1 MECIRYTESKL
12 GDLRQYLIEPR
23 CFESLWR
30 LYFDPLIIKSV
41 LQGDAL
47 AHKEAL
53 GQTAYRPLSKH
64 EIHVQWTDERKD
76 KYIDG
81 MITKRERVNGL
92 VHEALSACR
101 NKEELVLLLSKI
113 RLIFI
118 NVKYVL
124 PTWMSLFRHV
134 MGLQHFD
141 VGVMELLFEPLQN
154 VDMIDCATELNQLIL
169 DLFELWP
176 QLKHE
181 DQMFYIRNQIVQLI
195 QNLMLQTTNN
205 PNELVEGLIK
215 RICASTTAKNINGHI
230 GFFLLLNDLLP
241 LFYKSNAIEPIK
253 KIDNDAILYYADD
266 ILEKRAKSQSMNEHC
281 NALLTI
287 LKYVT
292 MHTHDNYLKYWFDRV
307 LHHQYDE
314 FIFQII
320 AHSIYPSST
329 LATYVR
335 RMTDEQI
342 NQFLKCIEI
351 PIASEFI
358 SVLLTIIEAL
368 VKNTQVHIVL
378 FQCDHFR
385 QILQNWLMSEISP
398 STVIRLVILL
408 LDVASSKYNQH
419 VLEIADFFVG
429 DYASRFFSID
439 FDDQS
444 PFANII
450 VFMLSISND
459 DQAIGSSSSDRAELL
474 LRTFF
479 SYTENK
485 IDNDDNINN
494 SFSSHLL
501 SLSKEIVKQQLRVK
515 FVILLSPFI
524 PELMGLLGQTNRL
537 KYASIKLLG
546 EILELSEKERSSLAE
561 NIHDD
566 SINEDSTTL
575 SNNAQQPMQQQEQ
588 TSFFSPEAVN
598 KSDVARVQHSDFI
611 DGHQFLNSLEEAEQK
626 SVDKLLR
633 DRLSKQ
639 RSNNITISTKEENSN
654 SLVLTDT
661 TRENIFK
668 ILEVLNNPI
677 PILLEGNT
685 GVGKS
690 ATVMEAAQHAARTLI
705 RYNMSSHITIDDLLG
720 KVMLVF
726 DKETHMTN
734 FQFVQGP
741 FTRAFVNGYW
751 ILFDELNLAQ
761 DTVLQ
766 AIESALD
773 THRLTIHNTSSAQE
787 SIIVHQMHHD
797 FRLFATQ
804 NPNTGFFKDKRE
816 KLSAS
821 FLSRFRPIV
830 FAELSDSECHEI
842 IYSSH
847 ISIKKLKNVFND
859 PKQQSVETGPYAEI
873 SIRELLKWVNQLI
886 WQKQNGKWPNDG
898 QERANMLSF
907 SAWCIYGARYR
918 GVGRDLIE
926 NILTDNGKGFWGR
939 PALQTINVHIDQR
952 LNGIFLDDVRCSNR
966 VEIRPIDNPEREWS
980 HYFAMA
986 DLKTIKF
993 DSNVW
998 TMACNVHNAVHQ
1010 TLLKDEFIRLHGIY
1024 HIDRSW
1030 LWQWLTSAA
1039 RFLER
1044 PNEFALH
1051 GCKMYIN
1058 RFRHIQ
1064 AQNKVRECFTRHF
1077 KDFNISNTVS
1087 DNALVQPE
1095 IPYIFTNRILSTLK
1109 QVSFNLNIKQPILV
1123 TGPEGCGKSDLLLT
1137 LGWLNG
1143 QQVYQL
1149 NITPETEPSAL
1160 IGQIIPNETKNKN
1173 DPNYGEK
1180 LIWQNGC
1187 VTRSYIDGQW
1197 VLLDNLNTAESSVLE
1212 RLNPVLEEKP
1222 MLILTE
1228 KGDVSEQPLH
1238 NDYRLVAT
1246 MTPPD
1251 SRYSSLNID
1260 ELSPSLYNRF
1270 AIVHMKDID
1279 MNSDELLQLAEGLLS
1294 DTHDVDPHLAVDLYR
1309 EIFEFLSK
1317 NSLNSSKLT
1326 LRNFVRF
1333 LDSTY
1338 RLHQR
1343 FKDTLDFI
1351 SIIWTAYHVTIL
1363 NQVKGERIKSQMTQS
1378 IETFLHRTR
1387 PNCKLNQPP
1396 FTDCIRKTDEHILT
1410 QSRLNYANAVL
1421 GAVACNIPLLLEGP
1435 SAVGKTT
1442 LIAHLCKNIDNK
1454 KMHYIS
1460 NEQIVK
1466 LERVNNTDTTTIQDY
1481 LGTFLPVN
1489 DGFVF
1494 QKGALYRAMENGWWF
1509 LADEFNLADPSVMN
1523 ILFPLLEGKNS
1534 IIIPTSGKIITA
1546 KPGFHFFATQ
1556 NDASYANRHQ
1566 LPISLRN
1573 RFVEIQF
1580 DEFPEVELSE
1590 ILRRRNKPDKHKQT
1604 NLTDQ
1609 SAKSLALF
1617 YHQLIRTR
1625 SRITFRE
1632 LVKWLRRHELFSRG
1646 KEFWPMI
1653 GVSLL
1658 AGKYPL
1664 ESYTRQTL
1672 INDLNTIWPNAII
1685 PKISQIDVRDIGGGL
1700 VRFQENDVFV
1710 DVNTTL
1716 LSQSIIPISPKTFQR
1731 TLVRI
1736 ALAICAGEPVLLVGP
1751 TSYKTLIVETWTRL
1765 SNRFDE
1771 LVKIHLTPESESADL
1786 IGEIQPY
1793 SFLDLLKRLPFMAE
1807 QVVHRFQNL
1816 CRSQNSTGILN
1827 IDDKIFIDSMVDLIK
1842 KDFNEAI
1849 DLFEKTYSREEE
1861 QRQQK
1866 EALHNNFSEL
1876 RAHAESF
1883 MIPLTTDKYADE
1895 VQNVIE
1901 TRTSTPSFQHH
1912 CIDYEFPPR
1921 IYHYEDSYDNDDDDD
1936 ETVPKKNTFNTM
1948 SYADCQLDDDEYG
1961 TCGTV
1966 DMQSMVTMNI
1976 DDNLTNRSTFK
1987 KNSSESDDD

>member
-1 MECIRYTESKL
+1 
-12 GDLRQYLIEPR
+12 
-23 CFESLWR
+23 
-30 LYFDPLIIKSV
+30 
-41 LQGDAL
+41 
-47 AHKEAL
+47 
-53 GQTAYRPLSKH
+53 
-64 EIHVQWTDERKD
+64 
-76 KYIDG
+76 
-81 MITKRERVNGL
+81 
-92 VHEALSACR
+92 
-101 NKEELVLLLSKI
+101 
-113 RLIFI
+113 
-118 NVKYVL
+118 
-124 PTWMSLFRHV
+124 
-134 MGLQHFD
+134 
-141 VGVMELLFEPLQN
+141 
-154 VDMIDCATELNQLIL
+154 
-169 DLFELWP
+169 
-176 QLKHE
+176 
-181 DQMFYIRNQIVQLI
+181 
-195 QNLMLQTTNN
+195 
-205 PNELVEGLIK
+205 
-215 RICASTTAKNINGHI
+215 
-230 GFFLLLNDLLP
+230 
-241 LFYKSNAIEPIK
+241 
-253 KIDNDAILYYADD
+253 
-266 ILEKRAKSQSMNEHC
+266 
-281 NALLTI
+281 
-287 LKYVT
+287 
-292 MHTHDNYLKYWFDRV
+292 
-307 LHHQYDE
+307 
-314 FIFQII
+314 
-320 AHSIYPSST
+320 
-329 LATYVR
+329 
-335 RMTDEQI
+335 
-342 NQFLKCIEI
+342 
-351 PIASEFI
+351 
-358 SVLLTIIEAL
+358 
-368 VKNTQVHIVL
+368 
-378 FQCDHFR
+378 
-385 QILQNWLMSEISP
+385 
-398 STVIRLVILL
+398 
-408 LDVASSKYNQH
+408 
-419 VLEIADFFVG
+419 
-429 DYASRFFSID
+429 
-439 FDDQS
+439 
-444 PFANII
+444 
-450 VFMLSISND
+450 
-459 DQAIGSSSSDRAELL
+459 
-474 LRTFF
+474 
-479 SYTENK
+479 
-485 IDNDDNINN
+485 
-494 SFSSHLL
+494 
-501 SLSKEIVKQQLRVK
+501 
-515 FVILLSPFI
+515 
-524 PELMGLLGQTNRL
+524 
-537 KYASIKLLG
+537 
-546 EILELSEKERSSLAE
+546 
-561 NIHDD
+561 
-566 SINEDSTTL
+566 
-575 SNNAQQPMQQQEQ
+575 
-588 TSFFSPEAVN
+588 
-598 KSDVARVQHSDFI
+598 
-611 DGHQFLNSLEEAEQK
+611 
-626 SVDKLLR
+626 
-633 DRLSKQ
+633 
-639 RSNNITISTKEENSN
+639 
-654 SLVLTDT
+654 
-661 TRENIFK
+661 
-668 ILEVLNNPI
+668 
-677 PILLEGNT
+677 
-685 GVGKS
+685 
-690 ATVMEAAQHAARTLI
+690 
-705 RYNMSSHITIDDLLG
+705 
-720 KVMLVF
+720 
-726 DKETHMTN
+726 
-734 FQFVQGP
+734 
-741 FTRAFVNGYW
+741 
-751 ILFDELNLAQ
+751 
-761 DTVLQ
+761 
-766 AIESALD
+766 
-773 THRLTIHNTSSAQE
+773 
-787 SIIVHQMHHD
+787 
-797 FRLFATQ
+797 
-804 NPNTGFFKDKRE
+804 
-816 KLSAS
+816 
-821 FLSRFRPIV
+821 
-830 FAELSDSECHEI
+830 
-842 IYSSH
+842 
-847 ISIKKLKNVFND
+847 
-859 PKQQSVETGPYAEI
+859 
-873 SIRELLKWVNQLI
+873 
-886 WQKQNGKWPNDG
+886 
-898 QERANMLSF
+898 
-907 SAWCIYGARYR
+907 
-918 GVGRDLIE
+918 
-926 NILTDNGKGFWGR
+926 
-939 PALQTINVHIDQR
+939 
-952 LNGIFLDDVRCSNR
+952 
-966 VEIRPIDNPEREWS
+966 
-980 HYFAMA
+980 
-986 DLKTIKF
+986 
-993 DSNVW
+993 
-998 TMACNVHNAVHQ
+998 
-1010 TLLKDEFIRLHGIY
+1010 
-1024 HIDRSW
+1024 
-1030 LWQWLTSAA
+1030 
-1039 RFLER
+1039 
-1044 PNEFALH
+1044 
-1051 GCKMYIN
+1051 MYIN

-1123 TGPEGCGKSDLLLT
+1123 TGSEGCGKSDLLLT

-1149 NITPETEPSAL
+1149 DITPETEPSAL

-1197 VLLDNLNTAESSVLE
+1197 VLLDNFNTAESSVLE

-1228 KGDVSEQPLH
+1228 KGDVNEQPLH

-1351 SIIWTAYHVTIL
+1351 SILWTAYHVTIV
-1363 NQVKGERIKSQMTQS
+1363 NQVKGERIKSQMTQL

-1396 FTDCIRKTDEHILT
+1396 FTDWIRKTDEHILT
-1410 QSRLNYANAVL
+1410 QSRLNYANTVL

-1442 LIAHLCKNIDNK
+1442 LIGHLCKNIDNK

-1494 QKGALYRAMENGWWF
+1494 QKGALYRAMENGSWF

-1590 ILRRRNKPDKHKQT
+1590 ILRRRNKSDKHKQT

-1617 YHQLIRTR
+1617 YHQLICTR

-1672 INDLNTIWPNAII
+1672 INDLNTIWPNTII
-1685 PKISQIDVRDIGGGL
+1685 PKLSQIDIRDIGGGL

-1736 ALAICAGEPVLLVGP
+1736 SLAICAGEPVLLVGP
-1751 TSYKTLIVETWTRL
+1751 TSCKTLIVEAWTRL

-1816 CRSQNSTGILN
+1816 CRSQNSTSILN

-1842 KDFNEAI
+1842 KDLNEAI

-1866 EALHNNFSEL
+1866 EALHNNFSDL

-1895 VQNVIE
+1895 IQNVIE

-1921 IYHYEDSYDNDDDDD
+1921 VYHYEDSYDEDDDDDD
-1936 ETVPKKNTFNTM
+1936 ETVSKKNTFNTM

-1976 DDNLTNRSTFK
+1976 NDNLTNRSTFK
-1987 KNSSESDDD
+1987 KKSSESDDDYDLLSDVEESIIVSTNQPKSDEVLILPDDDYPSLMRSTSTKDIIKALPESAPIRAVDRTEYHPKLSQTIENIQRYFKQMTNNVNYAPFTIRDSTLRDYQSKFNEAWERLSDDNIDQTKPIFIFNDGPVIRAAKCGGILFLEDLDLSSQAVVERLNSMLEPSPTLTLTEDITTLSDQGQLDISLSQHFQIFASVHQEEAHQLLRLSPATRSRFTEIYVPAYTDSDLEFLVKSTLNTQQTNSNQIDLLVEQMFSLRKRLRAENEWKLNNDVQLLFRWTDFIKNHHTSISLTHRMLLGARFFYFDLLPTSRHAILFDEWHNSLEKSYNMKEYSFIFKPPNVSHGAITIESIQFDEPIFPLYVDTGYVALRYTDVRYSCGNEKDPKEMFNIVRQHFFCVPTPTFLNQMARIFAATSSKTPLLLEGPPGIGKTQVVTQVCSLLGKECERINLSANTTLDQLIGCIIPRCVNGVRVFQWQEGRLVKAIRAQRWILFDELNLAAPEVLEGLTPLFYRGISHYTIKGTGERIPVNDVLIFATMNPSTIGGGRSKLPRSINNLFTIVQLDDYSEEELRIILDQLFSLDLKKNNITMKDLDALFDMHISLKLQISEGSLGRTGGPYTVNLRDLAKFRDVFRHSIDNQLCHYQFLSAIINENITDNDDYEKKKLINESNPTMDASTARLLSIRKFAQVVYACQFQGQQDFVKACEIINDRFPISDEIEEKNCSIDMSSATVVRIGSIYVKTGSEEPSAINNGLIHTKQTIRQLESLAAACQSKRTILLEGDICSRKTTLVIELARITRHRLIIIPLHENFETTDLIGSWLPSVDQKQEHPLFNKIEILFKQIIKLLLLIIMPFLSEKRNKDVFERIKKILRLRASNLSRTKDEIFIYEISALKQIIG